1 MKFGMRTP
9 SPKKSLKART
19 TGSMKRSAKSS
30 LNPYYG
36 KKGVGLINDP
46 KRSAY
51 NFTYNKTT
59 TGLTTDETAS
69 CLGCLI
75 LVIAFIVIFFIL

>member
-1 MKFGMRTP
+1 MKIGIRTP
-9 SPKKSLKART
+9 SPKRSIKAKT
-19 TGSMKRSAKSS
+19 SGAMKRSAKSAI
-30 LNPYYG
+30 NPYYG
-36 KKGVGLINDP
+36 KKGTGLINDP

-51 NFTYNKTT
+51 NYTYNKTT

-75 LVIAFIVIFFIL
+75 IVIGFIVIWFIL